1 MAVKLCP
8 GKTGPCGAPIPPP
21 VGMGRPREYCAEC
34 SPQRIRPG
42 RPLRRLRIAPDG
54 AAVEPSPPAVERPRP
69 APPALDA
76 GPAAEVLLYP
86 STLATLRA
94 AGALEHWGASAA
106 LLMAQRIDGCDIVGS
121 PLAAMIKAHRD
132 SMSAALAD
140 SAADGDALDDVFS
153 RTS

>member
-1 MAVKLCP
+1 MAVKICP
-8 GKTGPCGAPIPPP
+8 GKTGPCGKPIPPP
-21 VGMGRPREYCAEC
+21 VGMGRPRDYCAEC
-34 SPQRIRPG
+34 SPQRIRPS
-42 RPLRRLRIAPDG
+42 RPLRRLRVAPDG
-54 AAVEPSPPAVERPRP
+54 ATVEPTPPTVERPRP
-69 APPALDA
+69 APPELSSE
-76 GPAAEVLLYP
+76 PAAEVLLYP
-86 STLATLRA
+86 ATLATLTR

-140 SAADGDALDDVFS
+140 SVADGDALDDVFS

>member
-8 GKTGPCGAPIPPP
+8 GKAGPCGNPIPPP
-21 VGMGRPREYCAEC
+21 VGMGRPREYCADC

-42 RPLRRLRIAPDG
+42 PSLRRLRVAPDV
-54 AAVEPSPPAVERPRP
+54 ATSEPSPPPAERPRP
-69 APPALDA
+69 APPEPGAT
-76 GPAAEVLLYP
+76 PAAEVLLYP